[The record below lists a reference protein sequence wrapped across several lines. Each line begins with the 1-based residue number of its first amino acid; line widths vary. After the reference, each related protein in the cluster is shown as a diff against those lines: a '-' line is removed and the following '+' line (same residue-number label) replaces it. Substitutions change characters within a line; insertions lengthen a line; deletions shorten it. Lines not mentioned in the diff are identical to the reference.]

1 MNIELYERA
10 IKTLEES
17 YSLLQ
22 KKADADD
29 NLIKVL
35 KEKEQLLKAEI
46 TFLKEANKKLKDS
59 GDELCRTCSLLEEIC
74 NKQQEQLEAGTAR

>member
-22 KKADADD
+22 EKADADD

-35 KEKEQLLKAEI
+35 KEKERLLKEEI
-46 TFLKEANKKLKDS
+46 TFLKEANKKLKDA

-74 NKQQEQLEAGTAR
+74 NK